1 MKLNVLALMVLVFG
15 IHVGRAQ
22 VQNDRGTVTLKNGE
36 KIGGLIRYSYDEAGK
51 VIVEAEQG
59 KQIYSPN
66 DVENIVLENGRRLVS
81 KVYDK
86 ASGQALILQSII
98 ESTGIS
104 LYSEEKSDVLRY
116 YAEKG
121 DEIHL
126 LSNNKIKVVRDNVPY
141 HRDDKKYIGQLTI
154 LMSDRPEMVSKLKDI
169 ELKEADLIRVIQAYN
184 RGNVSYFM
192 ESDNALNRQ
201 PNWLYF
207 MQYSHYGTF
216 LLDDVVGG
224 GGMAGFQF
232 YFAKEKRSSLKFGF
246 NHSQYKYNDEEKANV
261 SSMNL
266 YYQLDAVRKEKCTF
280 YFLMHLIDVSNVT
293 TSGDNRFINDG
304 FTVHPRLS
312 PGMGFELKTGPR
324 FGLYGELNHVFQFD
338 ALPLNCSFGF
348 RYDIGE
354 SAW

>member
-1 MKLNVLALMVLVFG
+1 MRLKVLTLMVLLFS
-15 IHVGRAQ
+15 IHEAKAQ
-22 VQNDRGTVTLKNGE
+22 VQNDKGTITLKNGE
-36 KIGGLIRYSYDEAGK
+36 QITGMIRYSYDEADK
-51 VIVEAEQG
+51 VIIDAEKG
-59 KQIYSPN
+59 KLIYSPGE
-66 DVENIVLENGRRLVS
+66 VENIVLENGRRLVS
-81 KVYDK
+81 KIHDK
-86 ASGQALILQSII
+86 ASRQALILQSII

-116 YAEKG
+116 YVEKE
-121 DEIHL
+121 DQIYL
-126 LSNNKIKVVRDNVPY
+126 LTNNKVKVVRDNVPY

-154 LMSDRPEMVSKLKDI
+154 LMSDRPELASKLKDI
-169 ELKEADLIRVIQAYN
+169 DLKEADLIRVIQAYN
-184 RGNVSYFM
+184 RGNISYFM
-192 ESDNALNRQ
+192 ESDNTLSRQ

-224 GGMAGFQF
+224 GGTAGFQF

-246 NHSQYKYNDEEKANV
+246 NHSLYKYNDEEKANV

-266 YYQLDAVRKEKCTF
+266 YYQLDAVRKEKFTL
-280 YFLMHLIDVSNVT
+280 YFLMHLMDVAYVK
-293 TSGDNRFINDG
+293 TSGDPRFINDG

-324 FGLYGELNHVFQFD
+324 WGLYGELNHVFQFD
-338 ALPLNCSFGF
+338 VLPLNYTLGF